1 VCHRRTQIVDRKG
14 GQHMSD
20 EHVDDFRE
28 LEDFWPDMAGL
39 ADGVDIFLAQY
50 GPPSGLDADAAYLTA
65 SPRRIAIRYT
75 CGVVPGHEH
84 ETVAEAQAC
93 IDGHY
98 AYLVA
103 QAGSISSLCNDYEP
117 AMAMALGDGS
127 GAEG

>member
-28 LEDFWPDMAGL
+28 LEDFWPDMDGL

-50 GPPSGLDADAAYLTA
+50 GPPTGDEDAAYLT
-65 SPRRIAIRYT
+65 
-75 CGVVPGHEH
+75 
-84 ETVAEAQAC
+84 
-93 IDGHY
+93 
-98 AYLVA
+98 A
-103 QAGSISSLCNDYEP
+103 QAGSISSLCNDY
-117 AMAMALGDGS
+117 ATAMALGNGS